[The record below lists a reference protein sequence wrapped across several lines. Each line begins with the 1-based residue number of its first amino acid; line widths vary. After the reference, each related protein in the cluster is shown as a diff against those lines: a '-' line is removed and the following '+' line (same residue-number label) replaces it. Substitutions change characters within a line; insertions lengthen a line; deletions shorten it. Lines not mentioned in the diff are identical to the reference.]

1 MTTIHGYQVNGNLF
15 EQVPNSDFAQFLDE
29 TINLLDFAPEIL
41 GLIEDDLDQKGKE
54 KKVSRILDS
63 RFILGEMG
71 LLPGIDYAKED
82 EPTPQTLTLLFGRPR
97 MNAKLVYLLLQVQGY
112 VGSLTSHKNQDF
124 LRESRTFG
132 ILLEAHGWPYPS
144 RSTLNENLNKVSI
157 RTQEYILKKQ
167 LEFFHGLNLDDF
179 KELTIDSTSVSADSK
194 WPTDSGVILALLNR
208 AFRVSQQLD
217 QLECANF
224 REGHCPRWLKE
235 IKALDFQ
242 INIASGKK
250 GGIKGLYTTLL
261 KKAEK
266 FAVHLTKEYQRW
278 NSASDLSGFRPSRRT
293 LIEKTILLIMQDTA
307 DAQRTIQNARSRL
320 SDQISVPAKEKI
332 LSISDQDAAYI
343 QKGGREPVVGYKPQ
357 LVRSKEGF
365 IANLVLPLGNASD
378 AAQFVPVIEQTIKNT
393 GVVPELVNGDDGY
406 ASARGRKL
414 LLDMGIKVVN
424 ISGSKGKKII
434 PEEDW
439 DSDIYREARRNR
451 SAVESLMSI
460 MKGCFGLGRMCVRGF
475 DNVYRSM
482 LQKALAYNFL
492 RCVFRKNAL
501 LKAG

>member
-1 MTTIHGYQVNGNLF
+1 MH
-15 EQVPNSDFAQFLDE
+15 P
-29 TINLLDFAPEIL
+29 
-41 GLIEDDLDQKGKE
+41 
-54 KKVSRILDS
+54 
-63 RFILGEMG
+63 
-71 LLPGIDYAKED
+71 
-82 EPTPQTLTLLFGRPR
+82 
-97 MNAKLVYLLLQVQGY
+97 
-112 VGSLTSHKNQDF
+112 
-124 LRESRTFG
+124 
-132 ILLEAHGWPYPS
+132 
-144 RSTLNENLNKVSI
+144 
-157 RTQEYILKKQ
+157 
-167 LEFFHGLNLDDF
+167 
-179 KELTIDSTSVSADSK
+179 
-194 WPTDSGVILALLNR
+194 
-208 AFRVSQQLD
+208 QQLD

-307 DAQRTIQNARSRL
+307 DAQRTIQNARIRL